1 MNFEKLFAILSYL
14 AVFCG
19 FFSLWISGT
28 FGILGTCLFLAVM
41 AAAWLVEGSR
51 WQISERVGTVLIVL
65 AIPVFYL
72 GWRFQLFG
80 LGETGALLAGILGR
94 LILSLTSIK
103 LLQRKSDRDWIFI
116 FLMAFFQVLLAAGL
130 SISAF
135 YLAGFVAF
143 VFLSVSSLII
153 LEIRSTDRH
162 VATKVVRRSLIGE
175 PAKPRTAAIG
185 AGLLLFICLL
195 AGPLFFLMPRTGGAG
210 FGGGQSNIST
220 MTGFSD
226 TVSLGSIGR
235 IQQND
240 ETVMRVRLDPGS
252 AVPSSIYWRGV
263 ALDTFDHKSWTRSR
277 PLESERKER
286 LERDLVQIDTTT
298 DLNNLTVQTVYL
310 EPLDTSVIFGLP
322 RPVAVQTSLPY
333 LLKDPYGGV
342 WFPRTAE
349 RMNYRILSDTV
360 LNSPEELSSDNGPYP
375 PEFDNYLQIPSDLDP
390 RVAQLAEEAASGRNR
405 YEKSRNI
412 ENYLKTNFGYTLE
425 QKAAGPQPLAD
436 FLFNVREGH
445 CEYFAT
451 AMAIMLR
458 TQGIATRIV
467 NGFSRGDLNRAT
479 NTYIVKQRH
488 AHSWVEV
495 YFPRERA
502 WVTFDPTPPA
512 GIPADSAGFG
522 SSVTNLLETLEVYW
536 VQYFVAFDSQEQ
548 RTVFATA
555 RRLVSRS
562 LRAVESAGTAA
573 AGTVTAW
580 WRQLRGEYGSIGTLK
595 AAATG
600 VGILIAASLAAMLFV
615 LGIKKLRRSSFRTLF
630 VRAFTRKNSR
640 SMVEFY
646 EQMTALLAQR
656 GIVRHPHQTPAE
668 FAKESKLAEVSQ
680 ITELYHQVRFGEREL
695 SPRDRE
701 QVAVWLG
708 ELRKN

>member
-1 MNFEKLFAILSYL
+1 MNFEKQFAILSYL

-135 YLAGFVAF
+135 YLGGFVAF

-210 FGGGQSNIST
+210 FGGSQSDLST

-240 ETVMRVRLDPGS
+240 ETVMRVRLDPES

-263 ALDTFDHKSWTRSR
+263 ALDIFDHKSWTRSR
-277 PLESERKER
+277 PLERERKER

-600 VGILIAASLAAMLFV
+600 VGVLIAASLAAMLFV
-615 LGIKKLRRSSFRTLF
+615 LGIKKLRRSSIKTLF

>member
-1 MNFEKLFAILSYL
+1 MNFEKQFAILSYL

-162 VATKVVRRSLIGE
+162 VATKVVRRSFIDQH
-175 PAKPRTAAIG
+175 AKPRTAAIG

-263 ALDTFDHKSWTRSR
+263 ALDIFDHKSWTRSR
-277 PLESERKER
+277 PLERERKER

-600 VGILIAASLAAMLFV
+600 VGVLIAASLAAMLFV
-615 LGIKKLRRSSFRTLF
+615 LGIKKLRRSSIKTLF

>member
-143 VFLSVSSLII
+143 VFLTVCSIVL
-153 LEIRSTDRH
+153 LEIRSTDRY
-162 VATKVVRRSLIGE
+162 VATKVVRRSFIDQH
-175 PAKPRTAAIG
+175 AKPRTAAIG

-240 ETVMRVRLDPGS
+240 ETVMRVRLDPES

-263 ALDTFDHKSWTRSR
+263 ALDIFDHKSWTRSR
-277 PLESERKER
+277 PLERERKER

-310 EPLDTSVIFGLP
+310 EPLDTSVMFGLP

>member
-1 MNFEKLFAILSYL
+1 MNFEKQFAILSYL

-162 VATKVVRRSLIGE
+162 VATKVVRRSFIDQH
-175 PAKPRTAAIG
+175 AKPRTAAIG

>member
-1 MNFEKLFAILSYL
+1 MNFEKQFAILSYL

-277 PLESERKER
+277 PLERERKER

-600 VGILIAASLAAMLFV
+600 VGVLIAASLAAMLFV
-615 LGIKKLRRSSFRTLF
+615 LGIKKLRRSSIKTLF